1 MVMAIIKRSIIVIVQ
16 DGLKWVMDMGPHV
29 STVTMID
36 LLMMAMIFPIMMGM
50 VLRVVGMVMALVLSL
65 TMMGMV
71 LIIAMVPR
79 IAMVVL
85 TTAMVPHVHLT
96 VAKAMVHL
104 IVTTA
109 IVQSEDMFHDLL
121 MVDSVL
127 KCVTCMLGQTVSVW
141 VIMTRGS
148 PGMVG
153 GTVT

>member
-1 MVMAIIKRSIIVIVQ
+1 MGMISLLLNGLQQTLMFVVVQ
-16 DGLKWVMDMGPHV
+16 DVLKWEMDMAPHV

-36 LLMMAMIFPIMMGM
+36 LLMMAMIFPTMMGM

-71 LIIAMVPR
+71 LMIAMVPT
-79 IAMVVL
+79 I
-85 TTAMVPHVHLT
+85 AMVPHVHLT
-96 VAKAMVHL
+96 GAKAMAHL

-109 IVQSEDMFHDLL
+109 IVQSEVMFHDLL

-127 KCVTCMLGQTVSVW
+127 KCVTCMPGQTVSVW
-141 VIMTRGS
+141 VIMTRCS

-153 GTVT
+153 GTVM